1 MDIGK
6 YISSIIKFETA
17 IDVDIDFYNLNY
29 KDLAETISKYE
40 NISFW
45 NDERFS
51 LDLSEDDV
59 KRILELDKKYISAIN
74 FINKIQVFKIDP
86 ILIKELCRKMKKYD
100 LCNSL
105 DLIKSNIC
113 SNMKEHLIR
122 QGAFDTLEVY
132 NVMSEDPVYYD
143 RYIGLCSIKKLKELS
158 KSKDKKIA
166 HLALSRLGPCE
177 SLDDMLDSK
186 HAKTRQ
192 LGAYLSPFGYKKLE
206 GMIEDRPAIV
216 RQIIIEKLK
225 TSLIPFLFG
234 LKSSNISSHRKGAVI
249 KSLKER
255 MR

>member
-6 YISSIIKFETA
+6 YISSIIKYETA
-17 IDVDIDFYNLNY
+17 IDVDIDFYNLNCE
-29 KDLAETISKYE
+29 DLTEAISKYE

-59 KRILELDKKYISAIN
+59 KCILELDKKYIFAIN

-158 KSKDKKIA
+158 KSKDKRIA

-186 HAKTRQ
+186 NAKTRQ

-206 GMIEDRPAIV
+206 GMIEDRSAIV

-234 LKSSNISSHRKGAVI
+234 LKSSNISSRRKGAVI